1 MDGVKV
7 VSLDARFSTGR
18 VAKNLVEAVPLHNV
32 NSVDTVCDNPE
43 TASGRETPRMGNP
56 EEVSTW
62 GYVPD
67 AAKVLGCERYGVV
80 TNSKDLRK
88 VEDENHITASQSV
101 CQRFPDWTME
111 GF

>member
-1 MDGVKV
+1 
-7 VSLDARFSTGR
+7 
-18 VAKNLVEAVPLHNV
+18 V
-32 NSVDTVCDNPE
+32 NSVETVCDNPE

-62 GYVPD
+62 GYIPD
-67 AAKVLGCERYGVV
+67 AAKVLGCERYRVV

-88 VEDENHITASQSV
+88 VEDENHITASQFV
-101 CQRFPDWTME
+101 CQRFPGWTME